1 MGLFDFLR
9 RKEVSTEQLGDFYA
23 TSIKA
28 PQSSPLGQRPS
39 MSALSNRYGMLVHR
53 CVNINATTAA
63 SIQPRLFAIGNAAT
77 LTKARGLHPKP
88 LDKATKDFMRGRMSV
103 EPSASVVR
111 KLKGNMDNIV
121 ELESHPFLDL
131 IDDVND
137 QQEGIAFRE
146 GFYSDLQ
153 IFGRNFTL
161 LVRDNS
167 RQPTS
172 MWRLLPQLMQ
182 VIPGKEK
189 FLSHYEYGSGADK
202 INYAS
207 DDVFW
212 VRVYDPSDPYGG
224 VGPLEAWLQ
233 TIDAQFGNAAFVE
246 QMYRRGGSPDY
257 VLMAKGGMS
266 EAQKRSFRSEF
277 RRLFGRMVNRQDTV
291 AILSGEADLKPLQ
304 RAPREL
310 QTIEQ
315 EHYTI
320 EALAMAFGVPKSLLT
335 TDDVNLA
342 NAREG
347 SITHA
352 RNTILPMLRRF
363 EDAVNQRL
371 LPMLSDRLFLMHDNP
386 VREDREIRIKE
397 RASQLGAGYT
407 VNEIRLAD
415 DLEPLDD
422 PSADTPMVASN
433 LVPLGPPEVEE
444 QEQEMIEESKSFS
457 TESECCK
464 GHEHDHL
471 TSFDDYMDVA
481 NYKAWPG
488 IEEEWSR
495 KFDRDLQKIFATAL
509 KKGAN
514 ALSKSNSDWV
524 IKERPLQ
531 IGDASLIISQ
541 MDLPELQREILD
553 VAYVN
558 IKDTMEDSG
567 TAALNEIQERVPTV
581 DIAFDIDNA
590 NTLDVVKNSSE
601 RIAQREPVEVAKV
614 VERKV
619 SENIS
624 AGGTILE
631 LKTELMQMASTS
643 SDSWSS
649 RKSEMVARTETMIA
663 KNEGRV
669 QCWKQ
674 SKVVKAKKFL
684 IAPGACEWCRAVEEK
699 LGGEVMLDAT
709 INGDM
714 SEIQGAS
721 GKTFKFCTYRPFT
734 SPPVHPNCRCTLEP
748 VTMSADEIA
757 DEILDELDD
766 D

>member
-1 MGLFDFLR
+1 MALFDFLR
-9 RKEVSTEQLGDFYA
+9 RKEVNTEQLGDFYA

-53 CVNINATTAA
+53 CININATTAA

-137 QQEGIAFRE
+137 QQEGVAFRE

-172 MWRLLPQLMQ
+172 MWRLLPQMMK
-182 VIPGKEK
+182 VVPGKEK

-202 INYAS
+202 INYAP

-310 QTIEQ
+310 QTVEQ

-371 LPMLSDRLFLMHDNP
+371 LPMWSDRLFLMHDNP

-397 RASQLGAGYT
+397 RPSQLGAGYT

-422 PSADTPMVASN
+422 PSADTPMIASN
-433 LVPLGPPEVEE
+433 LIPLGAPQVEQ
-444 QEQEMIEESKSFS
+444 QEQEMIEESKAATIDSGCA
-457 TESECCK
+457 SECCK
-464 GHEHDHL
+464 SNDL
-471 TSFDDYMDVA
+471 TSFEDYMEVA
-481 NYKAWPG
+481 NFKAWPG
-488 IEEEWSR
+488 DEIDEWPRSYER
-495 KFDRDLQKIFATAL
+495 ELHNAYSKVFKRAATVV
-509 KKGAN
+509 KK
-514 ALSKSNSDWV
+514 STSPWV
-524 IKERPLQ
+524 TKARNIQP
-531 IGDASLIISQ
+531 GDAALIIAGL
-541 MDLPELQREILD
+541 DLDGFSREIYE
-553 VAYVN
+553 ASHKS
-558 IKDTMEDSG
+558 IKSSMNESG
-567 TAALNEIQERVPTV
+567 TAAATALSDRVKGVEI
-581 DIAFDIDNA
+581 DFNIDNA
-590 NTLDVVKNSSE
+590 TTLAVIEGSAD
-601 RIAQREPVEVAKV
+601 RIAQREPVEVAKA
-614 VERKV
+614 VEREVAKAFQNELTV
-619 SENIS
+619 VQLADVFQSMAETASE
-624 AGGTILE
+624 
-631 LKTELMQMASTS
+631 
-643 SDSWSS
+643 SWSS
-649 RKSEMVARTETMIA
+649 RKSVMVARTETSIA
-663 KNEGRV
+663 LNEGLNES
-669 QCWKQ
+669 WKQ
-674 SKVVKAKKFL
+674 SGVVKAKKFMK
-684 IAPGACEWCRAVEEK
+684 APDACDWCTAISKQMNGAVD
-699 LGGEVMLDAT
+699 LDAT
-709 INGDM
+709 INGGISSITSDKT
-714 SEIQGAS
+714 
-721 GKTFKFCTYRPFT
+721 GKTYNFGTYRAFT
-734 SPPVHPNCRCTLEP
+734 TPPVHPNCRCTLEP
-748 VTMSADEIA
+748 VVMSD
-757 DEILDELDD
+757 DELADLILAD
-766 D
+766 

>member
-1 MGLFDFLR
+1 MALFDFLR

-103 EPSASVVR
+103 GPSPSVVR

-131 IDDVND
+131 MDDVND

-172 MWRLLPQLMQ
+172 MWRLLPQMMT
-182 VIPGKEK
+182 VVPGKEK

-202 INYAS
+202 INYAP

-310 QTIEQ
+310 QTVEQ

-371 LPMLSDRLFLMHDNP
+371 LPLWSDRLFLMHDNP

-397 RASQLGAGYT
+397 RPSQLGAGYT

-422 PSADTPMVASN
+422 PSADTPMIASN
-433 LVPLGPPEVEE
+433 LIPLGAPQVEQ
-444 QEQEMIEESKSFS
+444 QEQEMIEESKAA
-457 TESECCK
+457 TIQSECCK
-464 GHEHDHL
+464 GHAAI
-471 TSFDDYMDVA
+471 TSFDDMMEVS
-481 NYKAWPG
+481 NYKSWPG
-488 IEEEWSR
+488 IKEEWPRDYQRALHKIYAKALR
-495 KFDRDLQKIFATAL
+495 KA
-509 KKGAN
+509 AN
-514 ALSKSNSDWV
+514 AVTKSSAPWMVKARNV
-524 IKERPLQ
+524 EA
-531 IGDASLIISQ
+531 GDAMLIISA
-541 MDLPELQREILD
+541 MNLEGLSTDIFDESFDSIKGTMRESGID
-553 VAYVN
+553 A
-558 IKDTMEDSG
+558 MEDV
-567 TAALNEIQERVPTV
+567 LNRVQGVEIS
-581 DIAFDIDNA
+581 FDIDNA
-590 NTLDVVKNSSE
+590 TTLDAVKGSAN
-601 RIAQREPVEVAKV
+601 RIAQREPVEVAKA
-614 VERKV
+614 VERAVAK
-619 SENIS
+619 NIS
-624 AGGTILE
+624 VGGTIAE
-631 LKTELMQMASTS
+631 LAETFQSMASDS
-643 SDSWSS
+643 AGSWSTH
-649 RKSEMVARTETMIA
+649 KSEMVARTETMIA
-663 KNEGRV
+663 KNEGR
-669 QCWKQ
+669 QQAWKQ
-674 SKVVKAKKFL
+674 SKVVRGKKFL
-684 IAPGACEWCRAVEEK
+684 IAPGACDFCKAVEK
-699 LGGEVMLDAT
+699 QMGGEVMLDAT
-709 INGDM
+709 FNGDV
-714 SEIQGAS
+714 SELEAED
-721 GKTFKFCTYRPFT
+721 GKVYKFGTYRAFT
-734 SPPVHPNCRCTLEP
+734 TPPVHPNCRCTMEP
-748 VTMSADEIA
+748 VTFSDDEIA
-757 DEILDELDD
+757 DQIFDELELD
-766 D
+766 